1 MGITK
6 IHAIKTTPQLALRYA
21 MSDKGKEYN
30 SEDDISR
37 DTPHEIIVDEET
49 GAMYVHYF
57 TQSSFLNCSPL
68 NPYQAF
74 AERQAEFQGKLQNSA
89 KRNKDGKEPLMYHLV
104 QSFEGWEVDSRTAN
118 EIGLKL
124 AEEMFGDYI
133 CVISTH
139 GNTDDVHNH
148 IIISA
153 WNSEG
158 RKLNDDLALVNN
170 IRKVSDRLCE
180 EYGLTVLENTRTM
193 KLTTYKDK
201 DGKTHKVEMTDRKKA
216 IMQERDEGF
225 TVADD
230 VGSYR
235 HTEAYSE
242 SERIK
247 KSNIQD
253 IKNDID
259 MLLPKVA
266 SYEQLL
272 DEMRNLG
279 YEIRD
284 RKKNGEWLAYVSFKA
299 PTHDKAT
306 RDKSLDKNG
315 FYLRINLTDY
325 IRRLNEKRREEEKQ
339 KEQEEQYHRQRI
351 DDKEEETEEL
361 PVIEYFD
368 KYEHGKTDISKVNE
382 KYRAVKDKRTGNIV
396 TVRRTPF
403 EERAVVDLK
412 KCYDTLDNDKRVH
425 HITRANQKLTQAQ
438 KAELIDRIVHTWETL
453 SYVEQNNLYTY
464 NQMLD
469 LYRKYKSEY
478 DTAVTTFT
486 TIEKTLSDLSVLKKN
501 CDRVDELNE
510 RMVKNKGN
518 IAYALS
524 MYPDDKREYDTCI
537 RKLEIHNLGTIE
549 ERREFFG
556 RIEKIQQEQNDVRS
570 SMAIAIHQMNELE
583 NCIHTLSRI
592 DREAGLSTENV
603 EERLSTIRETD
614 KNIDRKKNRDRSD

>member
-6 IHAIKTTPQLALRYA
+6 IHPIKSTPQLALSYA
-21 MSDKGKEYN
+21 MNDKGKEYN
-30 SEDDISR
+30 SEDDISK
-37 DTPHEIIVDEET
+37 DTPHEIIVDEKT
-49 GAMYVHYF
+49 GAVYVCYY
-57 TQSSFLNCSPL
+57 TQSSFLNCDPL
-68 NPYQAF
+68 NPYKSFQ
-74 AERQAEFQGKLQNSA
+74 ERQLEFQGRNYNNSN
-89 KRNKDGKEPLMYHLV
+89 RSKDGKEPLMYHLV
-104 QSFEGWEVDSRTAN
+104 QSFEGWEVDSITAN
-118 EIGLKL
+118 EIGYKL

-153 WNSEG
+153 WDSEG
-158 RKLNDDLALVNN
+158 NKLHDCIGLVNQ

-230 VGSYR
+230 IGSYR

-242 SERIK
+242 SEKIK

-253 IKNDID
+253 IRNDID

-339 KEQEEQYHRQRI
+339 KEQEEQYYRQRI

-361 PVIEYFD
+361 PVVEYID
-368 KYEHGKTDISKVNE
+368 RYEYGETDISKVNE
-382 KYRAVKDKRTGNIV
+382 KYRAVIDKKTGKTKTI
-396 TVRRTPF
+396 RRTPF

-412 KCYDTLDNDKRVH
+412 KNYDILDRDRRVH
-425 HITRANQKLTQAQ
+425 YITRANQKLTPAQ
-438 KAELIDRIVHTWETL
+438 IEEITNRIVQTWETL
-453 SYVEQNNLYTY
+453 TYVEQNNLYTY

-469 LYRKYKSEY
+469 LYKKHKSEY
-478 DTAVTTFT
+478 DTAVATFS
-486 TIEKTLSDLSVLKKN
+486 TIEKTLSDLSTLKKD
-501 CDRVDELNE
+501 CDRLDELNE
-510 RMVKNKGN
+510 RMEKNKSN
-518 IAYALS
+518 FAYAIS
-524 MYPDDKREYDTCI
+524 MYPDDKREYDACI
-537 RKLEIHNLGTIE
+537 RELSKHKLGTEE

-556 RIEKIQQEQNDVRS
+556 RIENIQQEQNNVRS
-570 SMAIAIHQMNELE
+570 SMAVVIHQMNELE

-592 DREAGLSTENV
+592 DRDLGLNTENV
-603 EERLSTIRETD
+603 EERLSTIRDVD
-614 KNIDRKKNRDRSD
+614 KDNDKKRKRDRSD

>member
-6 IHAIKTTPQLALRYA
+6 IHAIKSTPHLALNYA

-30 SEDDISR
+30 NDDDISR

-49 GAMYVHYF
+49 GMVYVHYF
-57 TQSSFLNCSPL
+57 TQSSFLNCSPI

-74 AERQAEFQGKLQNSA
+74 SDRQAEFQGKLQNSA

-104 QSFEGWEVDSRTAN
+104 QSFDGWEVDSRTAN
-118 EIGLKL
+118 EIGYKL

-170 IRKVSDRLCE
+170 IRAVSDRLCE

-201 DGKTHKVEMTDRKKA
+201 DGKTHKIEMTDRKKA

-235 HTEAYSE
+235 HSEAYSE
-242 SERIK
+242 SEKIK
-247 KSNIQD
+247 RTNIQD
-253 IKNDID
+253 IRNDID
-259 MLLPKVA
+259 MLLPKVE

-325 IRRLNEKRREEEKQ
+325 IRRLNEKKREEEKK
-339 KEQEEQYHRQRI
+339 KEQEEQYNRQRI
-351 DDKEEETEEL
+351 DDTENEQEAM
-361 PVIEYFD
+361 PVVEYFE
-368 KYEHGKTDISKVNE
+368 KYEHGKTDIRKVNE
-382 KYRAVKDKRTGNIV
+382 KYRAVIDRVTGEIK

-412 KCYDTLDNDKRVH
+412 RSYDTLDRDARVH
-425 HITRANQKLTQAQ
+425 HITRANQKLTSAQ
-438 KAELIDRIVHTWETL
+438 REMLVNRIVQTWDTL
-453 SYVEQNNLYTY
+453 TYVEQNNIYSY

-469 LYRKYKSEY
+469 LYKKHKNDY
-478 DTAVTTFT
+478 DNAVATFT
-486 TIEKTLSDLSVLKKN
+486 SIEKSLIGLTTLRKS
-501 CDRVDELNE
+501 CDRLDELNE
-510 RMVKNKGN
+510 RMEKNKNN

-524 MYPDDKREYDTCI
+524 MYSDDKREYDACI
-537 RKLEIHNLGTIE
+537 RELTKHKLGTVE
-549 ERREFFG
+549 ERREFFE
-556 RIEKIQQEQNDVRS
+556 RIEKIQQEQSNVRYT
-570 SMAIAIHQMNELE
+570 MAVAIHQMNELE
-583 NCIHTLSRI
+583 NCIHTISRI
-592 DREAGLSTENV
+592 DREAGISTENA
-603 EERLSTIRETD
+603 EERLSAIRDTD
-614 KNIDRKKNRDRSD
+614 KVNNEKNMMNRTD